1 MVPRAICLCIVIQ
14 IHGQSA
20 FVLHLIN
27 LNLETR
33 GLKNNRAAISIGL
46 RQTEKEK
53 EKKRR
58 EHKMKII
65 IIGTKGIIAQ
75 EYDLINL
82 LS

>member
-53 EKKRR
+53 EKKKAR
-58 EHKMKII
+58 
-65 IIGTKGIIAQ
+65 AQ
-75 EYDLINL
+75 NENHNNRDKRNNCARI
-82 LS
+82 